1 MFDIF
6 DGSLMFRAKPV
17 ERRLPQLR
25 RPPLEVVRLNVAER
39 DAVKLRRTSIIL
51 QQTYIMDGISVF
63 EQIVRHLPFD
73 QWDELKMQR
82 QGTLEEESFTTLY
95 ANKLQN
101 APSSEDMERCRKL
114 LDVERKHEI
123 FTRASRGYELLLLK
137 MSRKAQQSL
146 FVREQTR
153 LWFED

>member
-1 MFDIF
+1 
-6 DGSLMFRAKPV
+6 MFRAKPS

-25 RPPLEVVRLNVAER
+25 RPPLEVVRLTVAER
-39 DAVKLRRTSIIL
+39 DAVKLRRTSIVL
-51 QQTYIMDGISVF
+51 QQTCIMDGMSVF
-63 EQIVRHLPFD
+63 DQIVRHLPFD
-73 QWDELKMQR
+73 QWDELKMQK
-82 QGTLEEESFTTLY
+82 QGTFQEQSFTTLY

-101 APSSEDMERCRKL
+101 APSSVDLERCRQV

-123 FTRASRGYELLLLK
+123 FTLCSKGYELVLFK
-137 MSRKAQQSL
+137 MSRRAQQSL